1 MAVPMFK
8 VLVLTKLHLQIS
20 QHIFEVAQQKHLKV
34 PQRNSHMR
42 NLVQIIGLDFGHVYL
57 TKLPSFSMNKQQ
69 ASLA

>member
-1 MAVPMFK
+1 MFK
-8 VLVLTKLHLQIS
+8 GPGSCFQLHLQIS

-69 ASLA
+69 PSLA